1 MMTIRQIAATCV
13 ALIVGIVA
21 GCGGGD
27 GISGTGSAAGS
38 LRVSLT
44 DAPSCGYD
52 EVNVTVQKVR
62 VHQSATALDS
72 DSGWVDIVLLP
83 TAKRRIDLLTL
94 SNGVLEEL
102 GQTALPAGRYTQLRL
117 VLAANGNSAPWANS
131 VWPTG
136 GAETALDT
144 PSAQQ
149 SGIKLNVDIDVPA
162 DKLVD
167 VVLDFDA
174 CKSIVKRGNSG
185 HYNLKPVI
193 SVIPRLFDAGMR
205 IVGYVDPTLPAADT
219 EVSAQLAGVPVKS
232 TRPDAT
238 GKFELYPVP
247 AGTYDLVVSAAG
259 RVTTVMTGVPVITA
273 AHTNV
278 NTASLRIVP
287 PLLTAPLRQVDG
299 TVTPA
304 TGTVRAL
311 QQLTGIAGPTVEVA
325 WGSVAADTG
334 IFQFKLPL
342 DAPVKTAY
350 VANPV
355 TLVFTADAAAAGH
368 YTLEAASNG
377 ARKTSVIDANAV
389 VAPIDFV
396 FP

>member
-287 PLLTAPLRQVDG
+287 PLLTAALRQVDG